1 MLRSASRSN
10 SLTVGI
16 RQSFAPHQPIDPVH
30 IGLGVAKGCGHI
42 FLIAMTGSVIG
53 AVRNALQSTIV
64 AGIGA
69 VPGKPIVGI
78 MQALVALYSISGR
91 LLLPDQPG
99 HVVAHT
105 APVLGEGRQ
114 GPALAIQLG
123 EIEPGPTVALDV
135 AGFISTDYGIL

>member
-1 MLRSASRSN
+1 
-10 SLTVGI
+10 
-16 RQSFAPHQPIDPVH
+16 
-30 IGLGVAKGCGHI
+30 
-42 FLIAMTGSVIG
+42 MTGSVIG